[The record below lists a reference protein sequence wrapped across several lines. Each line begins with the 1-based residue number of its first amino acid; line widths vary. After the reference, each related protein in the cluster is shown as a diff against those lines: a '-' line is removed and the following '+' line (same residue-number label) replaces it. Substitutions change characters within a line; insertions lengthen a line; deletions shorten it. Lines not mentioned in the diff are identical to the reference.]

1 MFNVIGLDKSK
12 LKIPIIDFASITYLP
27 DTRSK
32 SESNLL
38 ISFTNDFTLSIE
50 FKEISTVFIRK
61 NHVYYNRFLID
72 AKSILGVLS
81 LDLTRELTV
90 DCHGE
95 SREFDRTLKKFA
107 VA

>member
-1 MFNVIGLDKSK
+1 MSQSK
-12 LKIPIIDFASITYLP
+12 IKLNATEEVQEFVNAAS
-27 DTRSK
+27 
-32 SESNLL
+32 
-38 ISFTNDFTLSIE
+38 
-50 FKEISTVFIRK
+50 
-61 NHVYYNRFLID
+61 NRFLID

>member
-1 MFNVIGLDKSK
+1 MKYSYKIKLSDREHAVDFVKSAEK
-12 LKIPIIDFASITYLP
+12 CDFDID
-27 DTRSK
+27 
-32 SESNLL
+32 
-38 ISFTNDFTLSIE
+38 
-50 FKEISTVFIRK
+50 
-61 NHVYYNRFLID
+61 VYYNRFLID